1 MTLTPTPR
9 YVTERSLLDR
19 DNVALDRPITFSLG
33 GQPFVA
39 PSFPG
44 VDFRGTS
51 DRRRQLGRALEPGP
65 PERFA
70 VILRGFATDG

>member
-9 YVTERSLLDR
+9 YVTELLDR
-19 DNVALDRPITFSLG
+19 DNVALDRPITFNLG

-39 PSFPG
+39 SSFPN
-44 VDFRGTS
+44 VDFRGRS

-65 PERFA
+65 PKRFA
-70 VILRGFATDG
+70 VILRVLATDG